1 MNQLLCQLE
10 NFYRSK
16 NVEAK
21 LNEDGTVIDVLSK
34 IAVGNDMVEVKCCV
48 KVDERDFRKYY
59 FICPL
64 PGHVNKV
71 TGAVIEKLSSF
82 NEKTSRVKLHL
93 DEQQNY
99 LLLFDKTFRNLDYF
113 HVDISILDEAIKA
126 VVALQ
131 NFVEHHYEEIMS
143 IVTNNA

>member
-1 MNQLLCQLE
+1 M
-10 NFYRSK
+10 
-16 NVEAK
+16 
-21 LNEDGTVIDVLSK
+21 
-34 IAVGNDMVEVKCCV
+34 
-48 KVDERDFRKYY
+48 
-59 FICPL
+59 
-64 PGHVNKV
+64 
-71 TGAVIEKLSSF
+71 IEKLSSF

-93 DEQQNY
+93 DENQNY